1 MLGDEFTHQSTL
13 GTWKNI
19 VMTGTTLEDFQV
31 PFKSSFVKTIG
42 NGDSTSFWN
51 EQWCNRGKLCDV
63 FPRLCRLDR
72 NKEATFRD
80 RVAKENGEL
89 IMKLDWVRDISGR
102 VLGNLD
108 QIATLV
114 SAVNF
119 DESKTDSWSWSF
131 SNKGFEVKQLTS
143 IIEEKIL
150 GNTTNIIPTIR
161 NNLIP
166 KKIEIFMWRALKK
179 RLPVHVELDKRGIDL
194 NSTRCPLCDGDL
206 ETVDHTLIFCNHALD
221 VWMRIYRWWG
231 MGNFNN
237 FSISEIAN
245 EDINVPSSSRGSKV
259 WQAVKWACAYYI
271 WKNRNNKIFKGKNWS
286 GPVALSEIQIASFVW
301 ISNRLKGKK
310 LEWLVWLSNP
320 NIYLSIL

>member
-1 MLGDEFTHQSTL
+1 MGQ
-13 GTWKNI
+13 
-19 VMTGTTLEDFQV
+19 GTTLEDFQV

-72 NKEATFRD
+72 NKEASFCD

-89 IMKLDWVRDISGR
+89 ILKWDWVRDISGR

-119 DESKTDSWSWSF
+119 DVSKTDSWSWSF
-131 SNKGFEVKQLTS
+131 SNKGFEVKLLTA

-179 RLPVHVELDKRGIDL
+179 RLPVRVELDKRGIDL

-206 ETVDHTLIFCNHALD
+206 ETHYQ
-221 VWMRIYRWWG
+221 IYRWWG

-245 EDINVPSSSRGSKV
+245 EDINVASSSRGSKV
-259 WQAVKWACAYYI
+259 SQAVKWACAYYI

-286 GPVALSEIQIASFVW
+286 GPVALSEIQISSFVW
-301 ISNRLKGKK
+301 ISN
-310 LEWLVWLSNP
+310 
-320 NIYLSIL
+320 